1 MASLKEV
8 DISRCAKVTDAGIR
22 HLVSISTLQILRI
35 SETGVTADGIKLL
48 SSLTNLFVLD
58 MGGLPVTDTALSS
71 LQVLIFFM
79 T

>member
-1 MASLKEV
+1 MTSLKEV

-48 SSLTNLFVLD
+48 SSLANLIVLD
-58 MGGLPVTDTALSS
+58 LGDLPVTDTALSS
-71 LQVLIFFM
+71 LQVLILS
-79 T
+79 

>member
-1 MASLKEV
+1 MTSLKEV

-48 SSLTNLFVLD
+48 SSLTALFVLD
-58 MGGLPVTDTALSS
+58 LGGLPVTDTALSS
-71 LQVLIFFM
+71 LQVLIFS
-79 T
+79 